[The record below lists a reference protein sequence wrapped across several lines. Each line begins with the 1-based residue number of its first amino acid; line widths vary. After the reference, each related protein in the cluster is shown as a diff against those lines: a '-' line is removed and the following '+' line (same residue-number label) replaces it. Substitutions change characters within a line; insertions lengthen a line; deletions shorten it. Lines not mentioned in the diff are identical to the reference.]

1 MSVSRTGA
9 LQESYKYYTI
19 SIDGFDG
26 RLLRGQVY
34 HGSLDHGLQFR
45 SLSEMALILEGMFDR
60 LHYPMKSV
68 DQRNFHK
75 KYLPAKSRD
84 ISDGAGA
91 SEGRTGESL
100 GEFRLHVKYRF
111 HATWQG
117 DIKNLKDGKTF
128 SFLSFLELMEYFN
141 RTLGDH
147 GGENPFGL
155 GKKMCEVIVR
165 NYGDFVMSG
174 DVSHPAV
181 EKRMD
186 FFNEFDLRE
195 EIGYML
201 NPLPA
206 GAEEES
212 LIIPRTVTV
221 STGNFGPAT
230 FVVRILFKRNTTW
243 QGTICWKEK
252 RCQVNFRSFLEML
265 LLMQDAVLYSEEW
278 EEDGT
283 EVTSAVLA

>member
-9 LQESYKYYTI
+9 LQESFKYYTI

-34 HGSLDHGLQFR
+34 HSSLDHGLQFR
-45 SLSEMALILEGMFDR
+45 SLSEMAFILEGMFER

-75 KYLPAKSRD
+75 KYLPGKSRD
-84 ISDGAGA
+84 ISD
-91 SEGRTGESL
+91 SQDVEEKKTEGSL

-117 DIKNLKDGKTF
+117 DIKNLKDGKIF
-128 SFLSFLELMEYFN
+128 PFLSFLELMEYFN
-141 RTLGDH
+141 RTLGGD

-165 NYGDFVMSG
+165 NYEDFAMSG

-181 EKRMD
+181 DKRMD
-186 FFNEFDLRE
+186 FCNEFDLRE

-201 NPLPA
+201 NPLPV
-206 GAEEES
+206 GAEEEK
-212 LIIPRTVTV
+212 LIVPRTVTV
-221 STGNFGPAT
+221 SAGNFGPAT
-230 FVVRILFKRNTTW
+230 FVVRILFRRNATW

-252 RCQVNFRSFLEML
+252 RCQVSFRSFLEML
-265 LLMQDAVLYSEEW
+265 LLMQDAALCSEAW
-278 EEDGT
+278 DEEPEGT
-283 EVTSAVLA
+283 AAVLA